1 MPPSLPSVDFGFSLC
16 RKTKNKRKSMVDL
29 AKKPYK
35 YRYIAL
41 DRPEGALRNT
51 SEGEKYED

>member
-1 MPPSLPSVDFGFSLC
+1 
-16 RKTKNKRKSMVDL
+16 MVDL